1 MWFAPASHS
10 DNPGPLWAFIPA
22 RPFARSPQLGFLDF
36 EECAETENDIQKD
49 GGIDMA
55 DKVKLSR
62 EEIQTRQQ
70 EIINLTSR
78 LSSTQSDIGD
88 WKITKTY
95 EARLKGEDDPYDTEK
110 LIAARQEIRERINEL
125 QEQLRGS
132 E

>member
-1 MWFAPASHS
+1 MELRENMTS
-10 DNPGPLWAFIPA
+10 D
-22 RPFARSPQLGFLDF
+22 
-36 EECAETENDIQKD
+36 
-49 GGIDMA
+49 
-55 DKVKLSR
+55 
-62 EEIQTRQQ
+62 EIQAKQQ

-110 LIAARQEIRERINEL
+110 LIAARQEIRERISQL

>member
-1 MWFAPASHS
+1 M
-10 DNPGPLWAFIPA
+10 
-22 RPFARSPQLGFLDF
+22 GFLDF
-36 EECAETENDIQKD
+36 EESAETENDIQKD

>member
-1 MWFAPASHS
+1 
-10 DNPGPLWAFIPA
+10 
-22 RPFARSPQLGFLDF
+22 
-36 EECAETENDIQKD
+36 
-49 GGIDMA
+49 MA

-62 EEIQTRQQ
+62 EEIQARQQ

-95 EARLKGEDDPYDTEK
+95 EARLKGEDDPYDTEN
-110 LIAARQEIRERINEL
+110 LIAARQEIRDRINEL

>member
-1 MWFAPASHS
+1 
-10 DNPGPLWAFIPA
+10 
-22 RPFARSPQLGFLDF
+22 
-36 EECAETENDIQKD
+36 
-49 GGIDMA
+49 MA

-70 EIINLTSR
+70 EIINLTSL

-88 WKITKTY
+88 WKIPKTY
-95 EARLKGEDDPYDTEK
+95 EARLKGEDDPYDTEN
-110 LIAARQEIRERINEL
+110 LIAARQEIRDRINEL

>member
-1 MWFAPASHS
+1 
-10 DNPGPLWAFIPA
+10 
-22 RPFARSPQLGFLDF
+22 
-36 EECAETENDIQKD
+36 
-49 GGIDMA
+49 MA

-95 EARLKGEDDPYDTEK
+95 EARLKGEDDPYDTK
-110 LIAARQEIRERINEL
+110 ALMDARQEVRDRINEL
-125 QEQLRGS
+125 QQEIDAAEQGL
-132 E
+132 